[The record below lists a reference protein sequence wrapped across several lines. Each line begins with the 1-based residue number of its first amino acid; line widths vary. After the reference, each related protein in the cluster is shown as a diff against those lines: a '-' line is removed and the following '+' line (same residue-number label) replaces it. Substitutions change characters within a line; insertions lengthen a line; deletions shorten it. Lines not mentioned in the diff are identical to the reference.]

1 MRWKSTRHV
10 PLTLRVEGRG
20 GDPAAWFT
28 IARSSDTTVVER
40 RARARVVETT
50 RGGWRTCPLAF
61 AAP

>member
-1 MRWKSTRHV
+1 V
-10 PLTLRVEGRG
+10 PLTLRVERRG
-20 GDPAAWFT
+20 GVPAAWFT

-50 RGGWRTCPLAF
+50 RGGWRTCTLGF